1 MALPPQAWE
10 PVATGVLEFING
22 WALVALLASCKA
34 ARGCQ
39 WHLQRA
45 RAVQQ
50 QLEELNAFLLEAI
63 RENAL
68 RLPGFEFG
76 KLELARLIAI
86 DPSPA
91 LPGRNM
97 TLLLDETYA
106 LDPCPARP
114 EYFTDWLAD
123 FWPEITSAGP
133 NFGELLRRAHP
144 PGSPLHERPQLDTLA
159 SILCRRAPPAYA
171 PSWAAA
177 GRGPVLVNGVEATHY
192 PAFILACAS
201 IQGFPVLLY
210 ARAKTAAIPW
220 IVIIEGSRARLSRML
235 GGRRRAGLQLPRLP
249 L

>member
-1 MALPPQAWE
+1 MALPAQAWE

-34 ARGCQ
+34 ARSCQ

-45 RAVQQ
+45 RAVQR
-50 QLEELNAFLLEAI
+50 QLEELNNFLREAV
-63 RENAL
+63 REGAL

-76 KLELARLIAI
+76 KLEAARLVAV

-97 TLLLDETYA
+97 SLLLDETYA
-106 LDPCPARP
+106 LNPCPARP
-114 EYFTDWLAD
+114 EYFKDWLDD
-123 FWPEITSAGP
+123 FWPETLGADAD
-133 NFGELLRRAHP
+133 FGELVRRAHA
-144 PGSPLHERPQLDTLA
+144 PGNPLHGRGQLETLA
-159 SILCRRAPPAYA
+159 SILCHRPKPAYA

-177 GRGPVLVNGVEATHY
+177 GRGPVLVSGMEATRH
-192 PAFILACAS
+192 PAFILACAD

-210 ARAKTAAIPW
+210 ARAKTDAIPW
-220 IVIIEGSRARLSRML
+220 IVIIEGSRSRLSRML

-249 L
+249 M

>member
-1 MALPPQAWE
+1 MALPVQAWE

-22 WALVALLASCKA
+22 WALVALLASCRA
-34 ARGCQ
+34 ARGCR

-45 RAVQQ
+45 RAVQH
-50 QLEELNAFLLEAI
+50 QLEELNTFLREAV

-68 RLPGFEFG
+68 RLPGFAFG
-76 KLELARLIAI
+76 KLELARLVAI

-97 TLLLDETYA
+97 SLLLDETYA
-106 LDPCPARP
+106 LNPCPARP
-114 EYFTDWLAD
+114 EYFKDWLED
-123 FWPEITSAGP
+123 FWPENEGLDP
-133 NFGELLRRAHP
+133 DFGKLLRTAHA
-144 PGSPLHERPQLDTLA
+144 PGSPLHGRPQLDALV
-159 SILCRRAPPAYA
+159 SILCHRTQPAYA

-177 GRGPVLVNGVEATHY
+177 GRGPVLVSGVEATSY
-192 PAFILACAS
+192 PAFILACAN

-220 IVIIEGSRARLSRML
+220 IVIIEGNGSRLSRML
-235 GGRRRAGLQLPRLP
+235 GGRRRGGLQLPRLP